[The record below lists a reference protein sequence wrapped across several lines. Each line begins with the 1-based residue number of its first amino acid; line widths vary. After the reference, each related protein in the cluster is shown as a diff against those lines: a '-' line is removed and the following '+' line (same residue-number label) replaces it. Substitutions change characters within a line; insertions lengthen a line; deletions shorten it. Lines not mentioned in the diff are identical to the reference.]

1 MILFKLRKGDPS
13 DSQADATAS
22 LTGDD
27 DLPKLTH
34 SSPTLYDSLRYD
46 STPLRVKPIA
56 FGSYCTKGT
65 GVLTQINV
73 QLSTIDELFCM
84 EVIHNFKQIK

>member
-46 STPLRVKPIA
+46 STPFRVKPIA
-56 FGSYCTKGT
+56 FGSYCTRGT
-65 GVLTQINV
+65 GVLTHFLSNVNHIN
-73 QLSTIDELFCM
+73 TLFPINQRHVKM
-84 EVIHNFKQIK
+84 E

>member
-46 STPLRVKPIA
+46 STPFRVKPIA
-56 FGSYCTKGT
+56 FGSYCTTGT
-65 GVLTQINV
+65 GLLTTFFDQ
-73 QLSTIDELFCM
+73 
-84 EVIHNFKQIK
+84 

>member
-22 LTGDD
+22 LTRDD

-46 STPLRVKPIA
+46 STPFRVKPIA
-56 FGSYCTKGT
+56 FGIYCTRGT
-65 GVLTQINV
+65 GCVMSKERDTSKGGEEGKRSQGLT
-73 QLSTIDELFCM
+73 
-84 EVIHNFKQIK
+84 